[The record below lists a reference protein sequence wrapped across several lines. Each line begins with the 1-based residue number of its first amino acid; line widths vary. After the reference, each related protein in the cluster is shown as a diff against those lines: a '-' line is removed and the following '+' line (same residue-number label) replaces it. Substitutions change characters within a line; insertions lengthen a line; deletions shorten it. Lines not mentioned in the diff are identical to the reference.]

1 MKSGNDE
8 TDVGFEL
15 FTETTEDY
23 REKLAG
29 SDTEQVYL
37 TSGTY
42 HLLADLLTVDWH
54 PRYEVL
60 MKELLEGR

>member
-1 MKSGNDE
+1 MKSGAAE
-8 TDVGFEL
+8 QDVGFEI
-15 FTETTEDY
+15 FSDTTLDH

-42 HLLADLLTVDWH
+42 HRLADLLTVGWH
-54 PRYEVL
+54 PRYEAL
-60 MKELLEGR
+60 MREILGKQ